1 MIGTQS
7 DGTELDMRGVAIWG
21 VKDDLLQWGES
32 ITNQC
37 REVRTSPGKNSSP
50 PRRLTSCR
58 TPRYHLT
65 GVAQTILSY
74 RSIQRTS
81 ASLIRAC
88 YSACQF
94 CQLLRCAILS
104 DERLISCGSR
114 NGRIWKAGYA
124 VALVEAAF
132 TKNMHSGDSS
142 IKSIALDWDW

>member
-104 DERLISCGSR
+104 DERLISLETAGFGRLATPWLSLKPRSR
-114 NGRIWKAGYA
+114 KTCTQATAR
-124 VALVEAAF
+124 
-132 TKNMHSGDSS
+132 
-142 IKSIALDWDW
+142 